1 MISVRKEWKAIK
13 SDEEM
18 LVWAKKWGGLL
29 METWNNPIFVAGH
42 SEGKKAVLRQ
52 MDQIAEGE
60 YPDGVI
66 PEQVENYAEALDLIS
81 KNLRVLSFTLKGS
94 KEVMSRIDDE
104 ALKNIAAEEMA
115 KKLSEFVEIDAEDI
129 EGELHFHFNL
139 VMVE

>member
-1 MISVRKEWKAIK
+1 
-13 SDEEM
+13 
-18 LVWAKKWGGLL
+18 
-29 METWNNPIFVAGH
+29 
-42 SEGKKAVLRQ
+42 

-60 YPDGVI
+60 YPDGAI

-94 KEVMSRIDDE
+94 REVMSRIDDE

-115 KKLSEFVEIDAEDI
+115 KKLTEFVEIDTESVED
-129 EGELHFHFNL
+129 ELHFHFNL